1 MMGLVLTTVS
11 VPMSSDGGLCS
22 AEAISLMKLAQSP
35 MMAIRDANWQAR
47 MMVKVTPRAPSW
59 GAWNRILTGSLE
71 SKLVMS
77 SREGRSLV
85 AVRRGKCGF
94 GNGAVGGGGKEVL
107 AEMVG
112 NW

>member
-1 MMGLVLTTVS
+1 
-11 VPMSSDGGLCS
+11 
-22 AEAISLMKLAQSP
+22 

-85 AVRRGKCGF
+85 AVRKGKCGF